1 LAQPEIRILV
11 GVHRSSFKSPS
22 EESTM
27 RSITALAGALMVVA
41 ACTEQES
48 RIAGP
53 GPGVSRAS
61 SESPGAA
68 TDVVSE
74 TSTDLWARV
83 ITGETGPGSLYA
95 LYMPRQ
101 WNGAA
106 IFYAHGI
113 RDVLD
118 PVGLQDQD
126 GYSAIREQ
134 LGALGYAVA
143 YSSFSEN
150 GFAVEDAARRT
161 HQLRGL
167 FASEFGQPSR
177 SFLLGHSLGAL
188 AVMKLAE
195 QFPGQYDGVVPVCG
209 IVGGTRLQLDYV
221 VNVRALFDHFYPGLL
236 PGSASEPVPGYAID
250 LAKRNQIINT
260 VSTNPLGMLMIASTA
275 QTPLEF
281 TTSAQ
286 LVESLLNAL
295 FYHTRGADNVL
306 TFVNGKFPVSN
317 VGVTYSPRN
326 GFIVPP
332 LTLQS
337 VSALLGGVNQQ
348 IPRFEADRS
357 AAEWAARNFTPSG
370 ALPIPTLTL
379 HNRWDRLVPS
389 FHEDTLAKRVSDA
402 GATNLLVQR
411 RNPAWGYGHCA
422 IPAAAQVQAITDLA
436 TWVETGIKPNN

>member
-1 LAQPEIRILV
+1 MRRI
-11 GVHRSSFKSPS
+11 
-22 EESTM
+22 TT
-27 RSITALAGALMVVA
+27 ITAGALMVLA
-41 ACTEQES
+41 ACTDQES

-53 GPGVSRAS
+53 GPGATRRSTD
-61 SESPGAA
+61 SPGAA
-68 TDVVSE
+68 TNVISE
-74 TSTDLWARV
+74 TSSDLWASIV
-83 ITGETGPGSLYA
+83 TGETGPGASYA

-101 WNGAA
+101 WNGTTV
-106 IFYAHGI
+106 FYAHGV

-126 GYSAIREQ
+126 GYSAIRDQ
-134 LGALGYAVA
+134 LGALGFAVA

-150 GFAVEDAARRT
+150 GYAVEDAARRT

-167 FASEFGQPSR
+167 FTSQFGKPTR
-177 SFLLGHSLGAL
+177 SFLFGHSLGAL
-188 AVMKLAE
+188 AVMQLAE
-195 QFPGQYDGVVPVCG
+195 RFPEQYDGAVPVCG
-209 IVGGTRLQLDYV
+209 IVGGTQLQLDYV
-221 VNVRALFDHFYPGLL
+221 VEVRALFDYFYPGIL
-236 PGSASEPVPGYAID
+236 PGSASEPVPGYVID
-250 LAKRNQIINT
+250 LAKRNQIIAA
-260 VSTNPLGMLMIASTA
+260 VSTNPLGMLTIASTA

-281 TTSAQ
+281 TTSPQ

-317 VGVTYSPRN
+317 VGVTYSPRP
-326 GFIVPP
+326 GLIVPP
-332 LTLQS
+332 LNLPT
-337 VSALLGGVNQQ
+337 VSAILGGLNQQ
-348 IPRFEADRS
+348 IARFEADPS

-370 ALPIPTLTL
+370 ALQTPTITL

-411 RNPAWGYGHCA
+411 RDLAWGYGHCA

-436 TWVETGIKPNN
+436 SWVETGIKPNN

>member
-1 LAQPEIRILV
+1 
-11 GVHRSSFKSPS
+11 
-22 EESTM
+22 M
-27 RSITALAGALMVVA
+27 RRLTAIAGALMALA
-41 ACTEQES
+41 ACTQQES
-48 RIAGP
+48 RITAP
-53 GPGVSRAS
+53 GPGLTGPKSDS
-61 SESPGAA
+61 SGAA
-68 TDVVSE
+68 TEVESE
-74 TSTDLWARV
+74 TSSDLWARI
-83 ITGETGPGSLYA
+83 ITGETGPGSSYA
-95 LYMPRQ
+95 LYLPRQ

-106 IFYAHGI
+106 VFYAHGI

-126 GYSAIREQ
+126 GYSAIRDQ

-167 FASEFGQPSR
+167 FASRFGQPTR

-195 QFPGQYDGVVPVCG
+195 QFPEQYDGAVPVCG
-209 IVGGTRLQLDYV
+209 IVGGTQLQLDYV
-221 VNVRALFDHFYPGLL
+221 VNVRALFDHFYPGIL
-236 PGSASEPVPGYAID
+236 PGSPSEPVPGYVMD
-250 LAKRNQIINT
+250 LAKRNQIIST
-260 VSTNPLGMLMIASTA
+260 VSGNPLGMLVIASTA

-281 TTSAQ
+281 TTPAQ

-295 FYHTRGADNVL
+295 VYHTRGADNVL

-317 VGVTYSPRN
+317 VGVAYKPRD

-332 LTLQS
+332 LNFPT
-337 VSALLGGVNQQ
+337 VSAILGGVNLQ
-348 IPRFEADRS
+348 IPRFEADPS
-357 AAEWAARNFTPSG
+357 AAEWAAKNFTPSG
-370 ALPIPTLTL
+370 ALRIPTITL

-389 FHEDTLAKRVSDA
+389 FHEDTLAKRVSDS

-411 RNPAWGYGHCA
+411 RNQAWGYGHCA

-436 TWVETGIKPNN
+436 SWVETGIKPNN